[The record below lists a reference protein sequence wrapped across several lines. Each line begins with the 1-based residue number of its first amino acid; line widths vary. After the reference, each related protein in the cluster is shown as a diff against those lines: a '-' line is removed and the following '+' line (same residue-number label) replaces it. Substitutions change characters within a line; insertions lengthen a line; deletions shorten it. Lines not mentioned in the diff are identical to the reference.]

1 MLNEFQIIS
10 ALYSVNFPV
19 PRPFLLCTDP
29 QVIGIMFYIVEYVN
43 GRTFTK
49 DTLVHVPS
57 EELKLMYKSL
67 IDTLVHLHN
76 IDWRKLNLDGY
87 GGRSQKSYCE
97 RQVGIL
103 LSVSVTFIS

>member
-1 MLNEFQIIS
+1 MERVRGRIFRKPSFPEIKS
-10 ALYSVNFPV
+10 A
-19 PRPFLLCTDP
+19 
-29 QVIGIMFYIVEYVN
+29 
-43 GRTFTK
+43 
-49 DTLVHVPS
+49 
-57 EELKLMYKSL
+57 EERNLMYKSL

-76 IDWRKLNLDGY
+76 IDWKKLNLDGY